1 MQAQHPLYANDPGG
15 LGIFPLIAKALM
27 TGLVDSPSA
36 ARPAEATKPS
46 RSSPPSPHRN
56 WLSRLDHWF
65 WLRQQRDVEAYL
77 AAAVDLHDLEARIRR
92 LEQPAPRPF

>member
-1 MQAQHPLYANDPGG
+1 MHAQQPLYANDPGG

-27 TGLVDSPSA
+27 TGLVDSPPA

-46 RSSPPSPHRN
+46 RSNRPSLHGN
-56 WLSRLDHWF
+56 WLARLDHWF

-77 AAAVDLHDLEARIRR
+77 AAASDVHDLEARIRR
-92 LEQPAPRPF
+92 LEQPVPRPF